1 MRRSCG
7 TDPTIGEQSSPAVR
21 PVESEARGDAGR
33 AARPVLLRTAR
44 TPYLR
49 DVLHV
54 YALCAFALAQPLF
67 DRLSGHTT
75 FLLDRG
81 VTGRHLILLAVMLV
95 LGPPTV
101 LALIEALARAC
112 HPVLQ
117 RLVHGVFVA
126 GLLVLLS
133 SSPARHL
140 AEWPVLSDAGIACYL
155 ALAIAAG
162 LAVCL
167 TWLYF
172 RTRWFPGIVTCASL
186 AVVLFPAAF
195 LLGGPARTLVAPRS
209 AAVAPARAQ
218 RPAPIVLIV
227 FDEFCGMSLWN
238 EAHRID
244 PVRYPN
250 FARLADSATWYRN
263 ATTVHPRTGNA
274 LPAILTGSLP
284 HGQDRPA
291 SEAEYP
297 HNLFRVLQDSEQFDF
312 VVFESVGRLAS
323 NTLNHER
330 QELSP
335 SSLTR
340 IAGIAPTL
348 GLVYLHTVLPANL
361 PYETPRLPEEWFGLQ
376 SNWGE
381 RPALGRGVVRNS
393 WGADRD
399 LQCRRFLECLQ
410 AYPKPGLYF
419 IHLCLPH
426 YPWCYLP
433 SGRRYR
439 DDRASFDGPLGAFD
453 SSGLSGEVWTDDPLL
468 VQQSWRQYLL
478 QVGYADWFLGQ
489 LQDRLREQGL
499 WDDCLLVVTADHG
512 VSFRPGLS
520 RREPEGAN
528 LPDIL
533 SVPLLIKYPHQAAG
547 RVDDRNVESIDI
559 LPTIAHELELSLPF
573 PVEGSAVTDPRLPP
587 RPRKT
592 LMRSDGELLV
602 VDPAF
607 PQKLDGLH
615 TMLDVFGSGTAAD
628 RLWRL
633 GPYPELTG
641 RPVAELRQADSTGV
655 RLELEPGDDADAV
668 RPAAYAPCY
677 IGGWVV
683 ARGRHTGPLSLAVS
697 VNGVIAGVT
706 RTSTDPRIGDR
717 FSALVPESRLSAAGH
732 DVQVFVVLEEA
743 GETVLEP
750 CESRETPPFAPRL
763 Y

>member
-1 MRRSCG
+1 
-7 TDPTIGEQSSPAVR
+7 
-21 PVESEARGDAGR
+21 
-33 AARPVLLRTAR
+33 
-44 TPYLR
+44 
-49 DVLHV
+49 V
-54 YALCAFALAQPLF
+54 YALSAFAVAQPLF

-81 VTGRHLILLAVMLV
+81 VTGGHLV
-95 LGPPTV
+95 LLSLLLVLAPPTV
-101 LALIEALARAC
+101 LALFEALARAC
-112 HPVLQ
+112 HPGLQ

-133 SSPARHL
+133 GPPARHL
-140 AEWPVLSDAGIACYL
+140 AEQPALKDAGLACYL

-167 TWLYF
+167 TRLYF
-172 RTRWFPGIVTCASL
+172 RTRWFPGIVTCASA

-195 LLGGPARTLVAPRS
+195 LFGGPARTLVAPSHARIP
-209 AAVAPARAQ
+209 PARAS
-218 RPAPIVLIV
+218 RPVPIVMVV

-238 EAHRID
+238 EEHRID
-244 PVRYPN
+244 SVRYPN
-250 FARLADSATWYRN
+250 FARLAESATWYRN

-274 LPAILTGSLP
+274 LPAILTGSMP

-291 SEAEYP
+291 SETEYP
-297 HNLFRVLQDSEQFDF
+297 HNLFRVLQDSGQFDF

-323 NTLNHER
+323 NSLNHELP
-330 QELSP
+330 EHPP
-335 SSLTR
+335 SSLAR
-340 IAGIAPTL
+340 IAGIIPTL

-361 PYETPRLPEEWFGLQ
+361 PVETPRLPDEWFGLQ
-376 SNWGE
+376 SNWGD

-399 LQCRRFLECLQ
+399 LQCRRFLDCLQ
-410 AYPKPGLYF
+410 AYPRPGLHF

-433 SGRRYR
+433 SGRRYL
-439 DDRASFDGPLGAFD
+439 DDRASFEGPLGAFD
-453 SSGLSGEVWTDDPLL
+453 SSGLSGEVWTEDPLI

-478 QVGYADWFLGQ
+478 QVGYADWFIGQ
-489 LQDRLREQGL
+489 LQVRLREQGL
-499 WDDCLLVVTADHG
+499 WDGCLLIVTADHG
-512 VSFRPGLS
+512 VSFVPGLS

-559 LPTIAHELELSLPF
+559 LPTIARELELSLPF
-573 PVEGSAVTDPRLPP
+573 PVDGAAISDPKGSP

-592 LMRSDGELLV
+592 LLRSDGELLV

-607 PQKLDGLH
+607 PQKLDSLRR
-615 TMLDVFGSGTAAD
+615 MLDVFGSGTADD

-633 GPYPELTG
+633 GPYPELIG
-641 RPVAELRQADSTGV
+641 RPVAGLHRVDSTGV
-655 RLELEPGDDADAV
+655 RLELEPRGDADAF

-677 IGGWVV
+677 LAGRIVAHGRLSRPLTLAICVNRVV
-683 ARGRHTGPLSLAVS
+683 
-697 VNGVIAGVT
+697 AGVT
-706 RTSTDPRIGDR
+706 RTSTDEPIEAR
-717 FSALVPESRLSAAGH
+717 FSALVPESRLSADGD
-732 DVQVFVVLEEA
+732 DVQIFVVRQA
-743 GETVLEP
+743 GGDISLEP
-750 CESRETPPFAPRL
+750 CECQEAPEPTAVGRD
-763 Y
+763 